1 MSDTTETTDL
11 AKIEAEFDTRIA
23 SSVAT
28 LSELAE
34 SLDDELGSKVLDLAR
49 LTQPGIKGMEG
60 EQRVRIPTVRVR
72 QPSSTSDVIPEDCKN
87 GQLFD
92 SQGNTLGDSL
102 SFIPILLHEMRQ
114 KWGEDQMDCQSLD
127 GVTGTRYGDC
137 QACPYGRFVQGARP
151 DCSNGY
157 SYFVVTEDLT
167 ALYRISFMKSS
178 AKAGKNIKRLIQP
191 PALWGRSFSVST
203 EKISANS
210 RNYYE
215 LRTAAT
221 GRRTD
226 EETMKVCD
234 ALHTYYQAN
243 YHQALHFQSLF
254 AKRLKEG
261 SNGANATGENIEISD
276 DSEVLDFSE
285 NM

>member
-1 MSDTTETTDL
+1 MSDTTETTSL
-11 AKIEAEFDTRIA
+11 VKTEEFDARIA
-23 SSVAT
+23 TSVST
-28 LSELAE
+28 LEALAE
-34 SLDDELGSKVLDLAR
+34 SLDDGLGSKVLDLAR

-60 EQRVRIPTVRVR
+60 EQRVKIPTVRVR

-92 SQGNTLGDSL
+92 SQGNILGDSL
-102 SFIPILLHEMRQ
+102 SFIPVLLHEMRQ
-114 KWGEDQMDCQSLD
+114 KWGEDAMDCQSLD
-127 GVTGTRYGDC
+127 GITGTRYGSC
-137 QACPYGRFVQGARP
+137 EACPYGRFVQGARP
-151 DCSNGY
+151 DCSKGF

-167 ALYRISFMKSS
+167 ALYRINFMKSS
-178 AKAGKNIKRLIQP
+178 AKAGRNIKRLILP
-191 PALWGRSFSVST
+191 PALWSRSFSVST

-215 LRTAAT
+215 LKTSPT

-226 EETMKVCD
+226 DETMKVCD
-234 ALHTYYQAN
+234 ALHAYYQAR
-243 YHQALHFQSLF
+243 YHQALFFSELF

-261 SNGANATGENIEISD
+261 DAGAGTSGTPVEISD

>member
-11 AKIEAEFDTRIA
+11 AKIEAEFDTRIETA
-23 SSVAT
+23 VAT
-28 LSELAE
+28 LSKLAE

-72 QPSSTSDVIPEDCKN
+72 QPSSNSDIIPEDCKN

-92 SQGNTLGDSL
+92 SQGNTLGASL
-102 SFIPILLHEMRQ
+102 NFIPILLHEMRQ
-114 KWGEDQMDCQSLD
+114 KWGEEQMDCQSLD
-127 GVTGTRYGDC
+127 SITGTRYGKCAD
-137 QACPYGRFVQGARP
+137 CPYERFVQGARP
-151 DCSNGY
+151 DCSSGF

-178 AKAGKNIKRLIQP
+178 AKAGRNIRRLVLP
-191 PALWGRSFSVST
+191 PALWSRSFSVSA

-210 RNYYE
+210 RTYYE

-226 EETMKVCD
+226 EKTMQVCD
-234 ALHTYYQAN
+234 ALHAYYQTQ
-243 YHQALHFQSLF
+243 YHQALHFQSVF
-254 AKRLKEG
+254 TKRLKEG
-261 SNGANATGENIEISD
+261 DTGTGTDGETIEISD